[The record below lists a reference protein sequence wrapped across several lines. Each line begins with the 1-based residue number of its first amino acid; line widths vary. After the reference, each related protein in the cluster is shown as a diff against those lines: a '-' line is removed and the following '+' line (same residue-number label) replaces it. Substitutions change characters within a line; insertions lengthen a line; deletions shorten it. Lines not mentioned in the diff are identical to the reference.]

1 MWWQTSN
8 NPPFLRVRVGE
19 CCVFTFFYVSF
30 VHRVTANPSEWVI
43 RASECCQ
50 QRMRRRG
57 RNWFSSVLS
66 FDELHKLHM
75 QCNGGQNWF
84 LPQLTFCTSGSGR
97 SLLYGKS
104 KHGITMVGRGA
115 LWCLLPVSHLVQL
128 QRQIS
133 MGRRGEGW
141 SLVMCGP
148 DSSGALSPSLIIYPP
163 STSLSL
169 DKNGVQ
175 GNPVNFPKLS
185 GNFNNEKS
193 QFRGFTG
200 ACRWWWCF

>member
-1 MWWQTSN
+1 MLCYCLFLCFVCPSRDSQ
-8 NPPFLRVRVGE
+8 PFWVSHQSKWMLSAADASPRQKLIFLCFIIWRV
-19 CCVFTFFYVSF
+19 
-30 VHRVTANPSEWVI
+30 AQD
-43 RASECCQ
+43 A
-50 QRMRRRG
+50 
-57 RNWFSSVLS
+57 
-66 FDELHKLHM
+66 M
-75 QCNGGQNWF
+75 QCNGGQDWF

-97 SLLYGKS
+97 SLLYVKS
-104 KHGITMVGRGA
+104 KHGIMMVGRGA
-115 LWCLLPVSHLVQL
+115 LWCLLLSHLVQL

-175 GNPVNFPKLS
+175 GNPVNFPILS
-185 GNFNNEKS
+185 
-193 QFRGFTG
+193 
-200 ACRWWWCF
+200 

>member
-1 MWWQTSN
+1 MLCNCLFLCFVCPSRDSQPFWVSHQSKWMLSAADASPRQKLIFLCFIIWQ
-8 NPPFLRVRVGE
+8 VAQV
-19 CCVFTFFYVSF
+19 
-30 VHRVTANPSEWVI
+30 AQD
-43 RASECCQ
+43 AQ
-50 QRMRRRG
+50 A
-57 RNWFSSVLS
+57 
-66 FDELHKLHM
+66 M

-97 SLLYGKS
+97 SLYVKS
-104 KHGITMVGRGA
+104 KNRTMMFGRWA
-115 LWCLLPVSHLVQL
+115 LWCLLLSHLVQL

-185 GNFNNEKS
+185 GNFNNEKP